1 MFRFI
6 KQMFIGLLS
15 IFSIESFCVS
25 LVFLFKINYNMC
37 NLKQSTMP
45 RLTLFNINSDKGFFF
60 YPFTVSVN
68 KCGGRK

>member
-6 KQMFIGLLS
+6 KLFIGLLS

-25 LVFLFKINYNMC
+25 LVFLFKRNYNMC

-45 RLTLFNINSDKGFFF
+45 RLTLFNINSDKGFF
-60 YPFTVSVN
+60 YPFTVTVN